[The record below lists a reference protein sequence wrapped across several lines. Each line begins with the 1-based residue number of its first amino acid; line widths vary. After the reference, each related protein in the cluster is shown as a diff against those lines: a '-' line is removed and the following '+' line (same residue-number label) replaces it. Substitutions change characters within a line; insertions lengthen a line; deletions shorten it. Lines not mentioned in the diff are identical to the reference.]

1 MATIREIA
9 TLVGVSTAT
18 VSRVINEPNKVAPE
32 TVTKVKTAIN
42 ELNYK
47 KKVPLKKRSNT
58 FAIIV
63 PNITNPF
70 FSELLD
76 VIEEEAYHHG
86 RCVLFFN
93 SRHYLRQE
101 KIYFSECASHQV
113 DGVFLV
119 PITTNEKH
127 LQQLKEFNFPTV
139 LLTKSVNILPSV
151 AVDHSEGGRL
161 VAKHLLSSGHTQ
173 IAYIGLVDKKEDK
186 LKGFENYLSE
196 HREPLQSQYMF
207 NYVANTDL
215 TEFLKSLIKANGEPK
230 VSAIFCMND
239 VTAQQVTEILTYL
252 KIKVPTEITVI
263 GFDNSLT
270 AKLLNMS
277 SISQPMR
284 EIAHLGFETML
295 ECLKETEKQKT
306 YQPKVLLPRL
316 ILRNSVLTKT
326 EK

>member
-1 MATIREIA
+1 MATVREIA

-18 VSRVINEPNKVAPE
+18 VSRVINTPNKVSPE
-32 TVTKVKTAIN
+32 TLTKVKAAIDK
-42 ELNYK
+42 LHYT

-76 VIEEEAYHHG
+76 VIEDEAYHHG

-93 SRHYLRQE
+93 SRQALRLE
-101 KIYFSECASHQV
+101 KNYFRECLSHQV

-119 PITTNEKH
+119 PISNDKKY
-127 LQQLKEFNFPTV
+127 LQELKEFKFPTV
-139 LLTKSVNILPSV
+139 LLTRTAKTIPSV
-151 AVDHSEGGRL
+151 AVDHAEGGRL
-161 VAKHLLSSGHTQ
+161 VAQHLLSSGHTK
-173 IAYIGLVDKKEDK
+173 IAYIGLVDNKEDK
-186 LKGFENYLSE
+186 LIGFENYLSE

-207 NYVANTDL
+207 NSVANADL
-215 TEFLKSLIKANGEPK
+215 TGFLKSLIKANGEPK

-239 VTAQQVTEILTYL
+239 VTAQQVTEILILL
-252 KIKVPTEITVI
+252 KIKVPEEINVI

-270 AKLLNMS
+270 AKLLNITS
-277 SISQPMR
+277 VSQPMR
-284 EIAHLGFETML
+284 EIAHLGFERML

-306 YQPKVLLPRL
+306 YSPTVLLPRL
-316 ILRNSVLTKT
+316 VLRNSVLAKN
-326 EK
+326 EE